1 MTHLAKLLYF
11 SKVVYIYSRSED
23 RIIFISWV
31 LERQKVDK
39 KGTKGVKKGVE
50 RKRKEERER
59 IKRSGKNSRL

>member
-1 MTHLAKLLYF
+1 MTHLANLLYF

-39 KGTKGVKKGVE
+39 KGTKRSEKGVE
-50 RKRKEERER
+50 RKRKEER
-59 IKRSGKNSRL
+59 